1 MVFVISWH
9 VTHFQIESCGGRLTG
24 RILGV
29 NDSKFAINSNRKFR
43 HSTLPSDLQQM
54 FVRLVNGQCVV
65 CRDYDD
71 VFYKVVD
78 ISAIKRTSVLQ
89 NLLSIVN
96 FHSFTLCLKKRSNFE
111 TVQLEIIRLDF
122 DDIWQKYS
130 EDSGIEFACFSFHAG
145 LLFSQLLVFQT
156 ASSIYHCVWQCRC
169 SA

>member
-1 MVFVISWH
+1 MYFFVSHTYAAWATIAVHQWHQFLTIDFYVVFVISWH

-54 FVRLVNGQCVV
+54 FVRLVNEQCVV

-78 ISAIKRTSVLQ
+78 ISAKKERLYFRTYY
-89 NLLSIVN
+89 
-96 FHSFTLCLKKRSNFE
+96 
-111 TVQLEIIRLDF
+111 QL
-122 DDIWQKYS
+122 
-130 EDSGIEFACFSFHAG
+130 
-145 LLFSQLLVFQT
+145 
-156 ASSIYHCVWQCRC
+156 
-169 SA
+169 